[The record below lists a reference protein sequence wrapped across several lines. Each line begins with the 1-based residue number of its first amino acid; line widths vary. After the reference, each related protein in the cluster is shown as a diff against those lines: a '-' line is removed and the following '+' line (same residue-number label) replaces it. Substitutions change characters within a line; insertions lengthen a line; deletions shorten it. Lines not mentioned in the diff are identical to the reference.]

1 MSHGLQG
8 KAHAPGRTEPLT
20 FGQPLLP
27 SPARALESHSLMS
40 SRKFGLNLVVV
51 LVIAAL
57 FTGFWALINRPVSA
71 PAWPEQISGFSY
83 SPFRLNESPQRGQYP
98 SEQELR
104 EDLTQLSALTDS
116 IRLYT
121 VEGSQAQIP
130 RLAEE
135 LGLRV
140 TLGIWISPD
149 LERNEREIARAIAL
163 ANTSRSVIRVVVG
176 NEALFRE
183 EVTPEGLIA
192 YLDRVRAAVKVP
204 VTTSE
209 QWHIW
214 KAHPEL
220 AGHVDLIAAH
230 ILPYWEFVPM
240 SDAVQFVLDR
250 ARELKQQFPR
260 KPLLLSEVGWPS
272 NGRMRGG
279 ADATQADQAIYL
291 RTLVN
296 TLNRHGYNYFVIE
309 AYDQPWKASDEG
321 SVGAYWGVFNAAR
334 QQKFNFE
341 GPVVAIPQ
349 WRALAVASV
358 VLALL
363 ALALLL
369 IDGSTLRQRGRTFLT
384 VIAFLCGSVLVWIA
398 YDYSQ
403 QYSTWFS
410 LTVGV
415 LLGLG
420 ALGVFIVLLTEAHE
434 LAEAV
439 WIHKRRREFLPVH
452 TDNAYRP
459 KVSVHVPCYNEP
471 PEMVKQTLDA
481 LAALDYPDFEVLV
494 IDNNTQD
501 PAVWEPLKAHCER
514 LGERFRFFHVSPLA
528 GFKGGA
534 LNYLLPHTAADA
546 EVVAVID
553 SDYCVDR
560 HWLKHMVPHFADP
573 TIAVVQSPQDY
584 RDAHE
589 SLFKT
594 LCYSEYKGFFHIG
607 MVTRNERNAIIQHG
621 TMTMTRRS
629 VLDELGWAEWCICE
643 DAELG
648 LRVFERGYSA
658 AYAHAS
664 YGQGLMPD
672 TFIDFKKQRFRWA
685 YGAIQII
692 KHHAGALLRGRGSEL
707 TRGQRYHFLA
717 GWLPWIADG
726 MNIFFT
732 VGALLWSAAMIIV
745 PQRVD
750 PPLLMFAIPPLALFG
765 FKVGKI
771 LFLYRRAVGVD
782 LKDAFAAALAGLAL
796 SHTIAKAV
804 LYGFFTRSMPFIRT
818 PKHAD
823 SHGVLV
829 AIAEAREELF
839 ILLLLWSAAAG
850 ICLVQG
856 LPNTDMRFWVV
867 MLLVQSLPYLAALVM
882 AFLSSLPRRETLAE
896 RASHG
901 EGA

>member
-1 MSHGLQG
+1 
-8 KAHAPGRTEPLT
+8 
-20 FGQPLLP
+20 
-27 SPARALESHSLMS
+27 MS
-40 SRKFGLNLVVV
+40 SRKFGINLVIVMA
-51 LVIAAL
+51 IAAL

-71 PAWPEQISGFSY
+71 PNWPEQISGFSY
-83 SPFRLNESPQRGQYP
+83 SPFRLGESPQKGLYP
-98 SEQELR
+98 TEAEMR
-104 EDLTQLSALTDS
+104 EDLEQMSKLTDS
-116 IRLYT
+116 IRIYT
-121 VEGSQAQIP
+121 VEGTQAEIP

-135 LGLRV
+135 FGLRV
-140 TLGIWISPD
+140 TLGVWISPD
-149 LERNEREIARAIAL
+149 QERNEREIQKAIEL
-163 ANTSRSVIRVVVG
+163 ANTTRSVVRVMVG

-183 EVTPEGLIA
+183 EITPEELIK

-214 KAHPEL
+214 KEHPEL
-220 AGHVDLIAAH
+220 AKHVDLIAAH
-230 ILPYWEFVPM
+230 ILPYWEFIPM
-240 SDAVQFVLDR
+240 KDAGQFVLDR
-250 ARELKQQFPR
+250 ARDLKHLFPR

-296 TLNRHGYNYFVIE
+296 KLNRQGYNYFVIE

-349 WRALAVASV
+349 WRVLAVGSV

-363 ALALLL
+363 SLTLLL
-369 IDGSTLRQRGRTFLT
+369 IDGSALRQRGRTFLT
-384 VIAFLCGSVLVWIA
+384 FIAFLCGSVLVWIG

-410 LTVGV
+410 LTVGF
-415 LLGLG
+415 LLALG

-439 WIHKRRREFLPVH
+439 WTHKRRREFLPVH
-452 TDNAYRP
+452 ADEAYRP

-471 PEMVKQTLDA
+471 PEMVKQTLNA
-481 LAALDYPDFEVLV
+481 LAALDYPDYEVLI
-494 IDNNTQD
+494 IDNNTKD
-501 PAVWEPLKAHCER
+501 PAVWEPIKAHCEL
-514 LGERFRFFHVSPLA
+514 LGERFKFFHVSPLA

-534 LNYLLPHTAADA
+534 LNYLIPHTAPDA
-546 EVVAVID
+546 EVIAVID

-560 HWLKHMVPHFADP
+560 NWLKHMVPHFADP
-573 TIAVVQSPQDY
+573 KIAVVQSPQDY
-584 RDAHE
+584 RDQNE
-589 SLFKT
+589 STFKK

-607 MVTRNERNAIIQHG
+607 MVTRNDRDAIIQHG

-629 VLDELGWAEWCICE
+629 VLEELGWADWCICE

-648 LRVFERGYSA
+648 LRVFEKGYSA
-658 AYAHAS
+658 AYAHNS
-664 YGQGLMPD
+664 YGKGLMPD

-692 KHHAGALLRGRGSEL
+692 KRHAAALLRGKDTEL

-732 VGALLWSAAMIIV
+732 IGALLWSAAMIIV

-750 PPLLMFAIPPLALFG
+750 PPLLIFAIPPLALFV

-771 LFLYRRAVGVD
+771 VFLYRRAVGVN

-804 LYGFFTRSMPFIRT
+804 LYGFFTSSIPFFRT
-818 PKHAD
+818 PKNAD
-823 SHGVLV
+823 SHGLLV
-829 AIAEAREELF
+829 ALSEAREELF
-839 ILLLLWSAAAG
+839 IMLLLWGAAAG
-850 ICLVQG
+850 IYLVQG
-856 LPNTDMRFWVV
+856 LPSNDMRFWVA
-867 MLLVQSLPYLAALVM
+867 MLLVQSLPYVAALVM
-882 AFLSSLPRRETLAE
+882 AMLSSLPKPAE
-896 RASHG
+896 AV
-901 EGA
+901 EQAPAA

>member
-1 MSHGLQG
+1 
-8 KAHAPGRTEPLT
+8 
-20 FGQPLLP
+20 
-27 SPARALESHSLMS
+27 MS

-83 SPFRLNESPQRGQYP
+83 SPFRLGESPQKGQYP
-98 SEQELR
+98 SEEEMRQ
-104 EDLTQLSALTDS
+104 DLEQLSKLTDS
-116 IRLYT
+116 IRIYT
-121 VEGSQAQIP
+121 VEGTQAEVP

-135 LGLRV
+135 FGLRV

-149 LERNEREIARAIAL
+149 LERNEREISKAIEL
-163 ANTSRSVIRVVVG
+163 ANSSRSVVRVVVG
-176 NEALFRE
+176 NEALFRK
-183 EVTPEGLIA
+183 EVTPEALIQ

-214 KAHPEL
+214 KENPEL
-220 AGHVDLIAAH
+220 APHVDLIAAH

-240 SDAVQFVLDR
+240 QDSVEFVLDR

-296 TLNRHGYNYFVIE
+296 TLNRRGYNYFVIE

-321 SVGAYWGVFNAAR
+321 SVGAYWGVFNAER

-358 VLALL
+358 VLAML
-363 ALALLL
+363 ALTILL
-369 IDGSTLRQRGRTFLT
+369 IDGSALRQRGRTFLT
-384 VIAFLCGSVLVWIA
+384 FITFLCGSVLVWIA

-410 LTVGV
+410 LIVGF
-415 LLGLG
+415 LLALG
-420 ALGVFIVLLTEAHE
+420 AIGVFIVLMTEAHE
-434 LAEAV
+434 LAETV
-439 WIHKRRREFLPVH
+439 WTAKRRREFLPVQG
-452 TDNAYRP
+452 DSAYRP

-481 LAALDYPDFEVLV
+481 LAALDYPDYEVLV
-494 IDNNTQD
+494 IDNNTKD
-501 PAVWEPLKAHCER
+501 PAVWEPLKAHCEL
-514 LGERFRFFHVSPLA
+514 LGERFKFFHVAPLA

-534 LNYLLPHTAADA
+534 LNYLLPHTAKDA
-546 EVVAVID
+546 EVIAVID

-560 HWLKHMVPHFADP
+560 NWLKHMVPHFADP
-573 TIAVVQSPQDY
+573 KIAVVQSPQDY
-584 RDAHE
+584 RDQHE
-589 SLFKT
+589 SAFKK

-607 MVTRNERNAIIQHG
+607 MVTRNDRDAIIQHG

-629 VLDELGWAEWCICE
+629 VLEELGWADWCICE

-648 LRVFERGYSA
+648 LRVFEKGLSA
-658 AYAHAS
+658 AYYHDS
-664 YGQGLMPD
+664 YGKGLMPD

-692 KHHAGALLRGRGSEL
+692 KRHTASLIRGKDTEL

-717 GWLPWIADG
+717 GWLPWVADG

-745 PQRVD
+745 PHRVD
-750 PPLLMFAIPPLALFG
+750 PPLLIFAIPPLALFV

-771 LFLYRRAVGVD
+771 IFLYRRAVGVN
-782 LKDAFAAALAGLAL
+782 LKDAFCAALAGLAL

-804 LYGFFTRSMPFIRT
+804 LYGFFTSSIPFFRT
-818 PKHAD
+818 PKNAD
-823 SHGVLV
+823 NHGFWV
-829 AIAEAREELF
+829 AISEAREELF
-839 ILLLLWSAAAG
+839 IMLLLWGAAAG
-850 ICLVQG
+850 IYLVQG
-856 LPNTDMRFWVV
+856 LPSNDMRFWVA
-867 MLLVQSLPYLAALVM
+867 MLLVQSLPYVAALIM
-882 AFLSSLPRRETLAE
+882 ALLSSLPKPAE
-896 RASHG
+896 AVEPAQAS
-901 EGA
+901 

>member
-1 MSHGLQG
+1 
-8 KAHAPGRTEPLT
+8 
-20 FGQPLLP
+20 
-27 SPARALESHSLMS
+27 MS

-51 LVIAAL
+51 LAIAAL

-71 PAWPEQISGFSY
+71 PNWPEQISGFSY
-83 SPFRLNESPQRGQYP
+83 SPFQQGQYP
-98 SEQELR
+98 QKDQYPTDDEMR
-104 EDLTQLSALTDS
+104 RDLEIISKLTDN
-116 IRLYT
+116 IRTYSVDGTL
-121 VEGSQAQIP
+121 GDIP
-130 RLAEE
+130 KLAEE
-135 LGLRV
+135 FGLRV
-140 TLGIWISPD
+140 TIGIWISPD
-149 LERNEREIARAIAL
+149 LERNEREIQKAIEL
-163 ANTSRSVIRVVVG
+163 ANNSRSVVRVVVG

-183 EVTPEGLIA
+183 EITPEDLIVL
-192 YLDRVRAAVKVP
+192 LDRVRAAVKVP

-214 KAHPEL
+214 EKYPQL
-220 AGHVDLIAAH
+220 AKHVDLIAAH
-230 ILPYWEFVPM
+230 ILPYWEFIPV
-240 SDAVQFVLDR
+240 DKAGQFVLDR
-250 ARELKQQFPR
+250 ARDLKKMFPK

-279 ADATQADQAIYL
+279 ADATPADQAIYL

-296 TLNRHGYNYFVIE
+296 TLNRRGYNYFVIE
-309 AYDQPWKASDEG
+309 AFDQPWKASDEG
-321 SVGAYWGVFNAAR
+321 SVGAYWGVYNAAR

-349 WRALAVASV
+349 WRVLAIGSV
-358 VLALL
+358 VMGLL
-363 ALALLL
+363 SLALLL
-369 IDGSTLRQRGRTFLT
+369 IDGSALRQRGRTFLT
-384 VIAFLCGSVLVWIA
+384 FTAFLCGSVLVWIG

-410 LTVGV
+410 LTVGF

-439 WIHKRRREFLPVH
+439 WTHKRRREFLPVES
-452 TDNAYRP
+452 DDAYRP
-459 KVSVHVPCYNEP
+459 KVSIHVPCYNEP

-481 LAALDYPDFEVLV
+481 LANLDYPDFEVLI
-494 IDNNTQD
+494 IDNNTKD
-501 PAVWEPLKAHCER
+501 PAVWEPVRDYCAT
-514 LGERFRFFHVSPLA
+514 LGPRFKFFHVAPLA

-534 LNYLLPHTAADA
+534 LNYLIPHTAPDA
-546 EVVAVID
+546 EVIAVID

-560 HWLKHMVPHFADP
+560 NWLKHMVPHFADP
-573 TIAVVQSPQDY
+573 KIAIVQSPQDY
-584 RDAHE
+584 RDQNE
-589 SLFKT
+589 STFKK

-607 MVTRNERNAIIQHG
+607 MVTRNDRDAIIQHG

-629 VLDELGWAEWCICE
+629 VLEELGWADWCICE

-648 LRVFERGYSA
+648 LRVFEKGYSA
-658 AYAHAS
+658 AYSHNS
-664 YGQGLMPD
+664 YGKGLMPD

-692 KHHAGALLRGRGSEL
+692 KRHTSSLLRGKDTEL

-717 GWLPWIADG
+717 GWLPWVADG

-745 PQRVD
+745 PTRVD
-750 PPLLMFAIPPLALFG
+750 PPLLIFAIPPLALFV

-771 LFLYRRAVGVD
+771 IFLYRRAVGVN

-804 LYGFFTRSMPFIRT
+804 LYGFFTTSIPFFRT
-818 PKHAD
+818 PKNAD
-823 SHGVLV
+823 NHGFWV
-829 AIAEAREELF
+829 AISEAREEVF
-839 ILLLLWSAAAG
+839 IMLLLWGAALG
-850 ICLVQG
+850 IFLVQG
-856 LPNTDMRFWVV
+856 LPSNDMRFWVV
-867 MLLVQSLPYLAALVM
+867 MLLVQSLPYLAALIM
-882 AFLSSLPRRETLAE
+882 AFLSSLPKPVDAAQEQPA
-896 RASHG
+896 A
-901 EGA
+901 

>member
-1 MSHGLQG
+1 
-8 KAHAPGRTEPLT
+8 
-20 FGQPLLP
+20 
-27 SPARALESHSLMS
+27 MS

-51 LVIAAL
+51 LAIAAL

-71 PAWPEQISGFSY
+71 PNWPEQISGFSY
-83 SPFRLNESPQRGQYP
+83 SPFQQGQYP
-98 SEQELR
+98 QKDQYPTDDEMR
-104 EDLTQLSALTDS
+104 RDLEIISKLTDN
-116 IRLYT
+116 IRTYSVDGTL
-121 VEGSQAQIP
+121 GDIP
-130 RLAEE
+130 KLAEE
-135 LGLRV
+135 FGLRV
-140 TLGIWISPD
+140 TIGIWISPD
-149 LERNEREIARAIAL
+149 LERNEREIQKAIEL
-163 ANTSRSVIRVVVG
+163 ANNSRSVVRVVVG

-183 EVTPEGLIA
+183 EITPEDLIVL
-192 YLDRVRAAVKVP
+192 LDRVRAAVKVP

-214 KAHPEL
+214 EKYPQL
-220 AGHVDLIAAH
+220 AKHVDLIAAH
-230 ILPYWEFVPM
+230 ILPYWEFIPV
-240 SDAVQFVLDR
+240 DKAGEFVLDR
-250 ARELKQQFPR
+250 ARDLKKMFPK

-279 ADATQADQAIYL
+279 ADATPADQAIYL

-296 TLNRHGYNYFVIE
+296 TLNRRGYNYFVIE
-309 AYDQPWKASDEG
+309 AFDQPWKASDEG
-321 SVGAYWGVFNAAR
+321 SVGAYWGVYNAAR

-349 WRALAVASV
+349 WRVLAIGSV
-358 VLALL
+358 VMGLL
-363 ALALLL
+363 SLALLL
-369 IDGSTLRQRGRTFLT
+369 IDGSALRQRGRTFLT
-384 VIAFLCGSVLVWIA
+384 FTAFLCGSVLVWIA

-410 LTVGV
+410 LTVGF

-439 WIHKRRREFLPVH
+439 WIRKRRREFLPVEA
-452 TDNAYRP
+452 DDAYRP
-459 KVSVHVPCYNEP
+459 KVSIHVPCYNEP

-481 LAALDYPDFEVLV
+481 LANLDYPDFEVLI
-494 IDNNTQD
+494 IDNNTKD
-501 PAVWEPLKAHCER
+501 PAVWEPVRDYCAT
-514 LGERFRFFHVSPLA
+514 LGPRFKFFHVAPLA

-534 LNYLLPHTAADA
+534 LNYLIPHTAPDA
-546 EVVAVID
+546 EVIAVID

-560 HWLKHMVPHFADP
+560 NWLKHMVPHFADP
-573 TIAVVQSPQDY
+573 KIAIVQSPQDY
-584 RDAHE
+584 RDQNE
-589 SLFKT
+589 STFKK

-607 MVTRNERNAIIQHG
+607 MVTRNDRDAIIQHG

-629 VLDELGWAEWCICE
+629 VLEELGWADWCICE

-648 LRVFERGYSA
+648 LRVFEKGYSA
-658 AYAHAS
+658 AYSHNS
-664 YGQGLMPD
+664 YGKGLMPD

-692 KHHAGALLRGRGSEL
+692 KRHTSSLLLGKDTEL

-717 GWLPWIADG
+717 GWLPWVADG

-745 PQRVD
+745 PTRVD
-750 PPLLMFAIPPLALFG
+750 PPLLIFAIPPLALFV

-771 LFLYRRAVGVD
+771 IFLYRRAVGVN

-804 LYGFFTRSMPFIRT
+804 LYGFFTTSIPFFRT
-818 PKHAD
+818 PKNAD
-823 SHGVLV
+823 NHGFWV
-829 AIAEAREELF
+829 AISEAREEVF
-839 ILLLLWSAAAG
+839 IMLLLWGAALG
-850 ICLVQG
+850 IFFVQG
-856 LPNTDMRFWVV
+856 LPSNDMRFWVV
-867 MLLVQSLPYLAALVM
+867 MLLVQSLPYLAALIM
-882 AFLSSLPRRETLAE
+882 AFMSSLPKPVEETQEQPA
-896 RASHG
+896 A
-901 EGA
+901 

>member
-1 MSHGLQG
+1 
-8 KAHAPGRTEPLT
+8 
-20 FGQPLLP
+20 
-27 SPARALESHSLMS
+27 MS

-51 LVIAAL
+51 LAIAAL

-71 PAWPEQISGFSY
+71 PNWPEQISGFSY
-83 SPFRLNESPQRGQYP
+83 SPFQQGQYP
-98 SEQELR
+98 QKDQYPTDDEMR
-104 EDLTQLSALTDS
+104 RDLEIISKLTDN
-116 IRLYT
+116 IRTYSVDGTL
-121 VEGSQAQIP
+121 GDIP
-130 RLAEE
+130 KLAEE
-135 LGLRV
+135 FGLRV
-140 TLGIWISPD
+140 TIGIWISPD
-149 LERNEREIARAIAL
+149 LERNEREIQKAIEL
-163 ANTSRSVIRVVVG
+163 ANNSRSVVRVVVG

-183 EVTPEGLIA
+183 EITPEDLIVL
-192 YLDRVRAAVKVP
+192 LDRVRAAVKVP

-214 KAHPEL
+214 EKYPQL
-220 AGHVDLIAAH
+220 AKHVDLIAAH
-230 ILPYWEFVPM
+230 ILPYWEFIPV
-240 SDAVQFVLDR
+240 DKAGEFVLDR
-250 ARELKQQFPR
+250 ARDLKKMFPK

-279 ADATQADQAIYL
+279 ADATPADQAIYL

-296 TLNRHGYNYFVIE
+296 TLNRRGYNYFVIE
-309 AYDQPWKASDEG
+309 AFDQPWKASDEG
-321 SVGAYWGVFNAAR
+321 SVGAYWGVYNAAR

-349 WRALAVASV
+349 WRVLAIGSV
-358 VLALL
+358 VMGLL
-363 ALALLL
+363 SLALLL
-369 IDGSTLRQRGRTFLT
+369 IDGSALRQRGRTFLT
-384 VIAFLCGSVLVWIA
+384 FTAFLCGSVLVWIA

-410 LTVGV
+410 LTVGF

-439 WIHKRRREFLPVH
+439 WIRKRRREFLPVEA
-452 TDNAYRP
+452 DDAYRP
-459 KVSVHVPCYNEP
+459 KVSIHVPCYNEP

-481 LAALDYPDFEVLV
+481 LANLDYPDFEVLI
-494 IDNNTQD
+494 IDNNTKD
-501 PAVWEPLKAHCER
+501 PAVWEPVRDYCAT
-514 LGERFRFFHVSPLA
+514 LGPRFKFFHVAPLA

-534 LNYLLPHTAADA
+534 LNYLIPHTAPDA
-546 EVVAVID
+546 EVIAVID

-560 HWLKHMVPHFADP
+560 NWLKHMVPHFADP
-573 TIAVVQSPQDY
+573 KIAIVQSPQDY
-584 RDAHE
+584 RDQNE
-589 SLFKT
+589 STFKK

-607 MVTRNERNAIIQHG
+607 MVTRNDRDAIIQHG

-629 VLDELGWAEWCICE
+629 VLEELGWADWCICE

-648 LRVFERGYSA
+648 LRVFEKGYSA
-658 AYAHAS
+658 AYSHNS
-664 YGQGLMPD
+664 YGKGLMPD

-692 KHHAGALLRGRGSEL
+692 KRHASSLLRGKDTQL

-717 GWLPWIADG
+717 GWLPWVADG

-745 PQRVD
+745 PTRVD
-750 PPLLMFAIPPLALFG
+750 PPLLIFAIPPLALFV

-771 LFLYRRAVGVD
+771 IFLYRRAVGVN

-804 LYGFFTRSMPFIRT
+804 LYGFFTTSIPFFRT
-818 PKHAD
+818 PKNAD
-823 SHGVLV
+823 NHGFWV
-829 AIAEAREELF
+829 AISEAREEVF
-839 ILLLLWSAAAG
+839 IMLLLWGAAVG
-850 ICLVQG
+850 IFFVQG
-856 LPNTDMRFWVV
+856 LPSNDMRFWVV
-867 MLLVQSLPYLAALVM
+867 MLLVQSLPYLAALIM
-882 AFLSSLPRRETLAE
+882 AFMSSLPKPVEEAQE
-896 RASHG
+896 QPA
-901 EGA
+901 A

>member
-1 MSHGLQG
+1 
-8 KAHAPGRTEPLT
+8 
-20 FGQPLLP
+20 
-27 SPARALESHSLMS
+27 MS
-40 SRKFGLNLVVV
+40 SRKLGINLVVV
-51 LVIAAL
+51 LAIAAL

-83 SPFRLNESPQRGQYP
+83 SPFRLGESPQKGQYP
-98 SEQELR
+98 TEDEMRQDLEQM
-104 EDLTQLSALTDS
+104 SKLTDS
-116 IRLYT
+116 IRIYT
-121 VEGSQAQIP
+121 VEGTQAQIP

-140 TLGIWISPD
+140 TLGVWISPD
-149 LERNEREIARAIAL
+149 QARNEREIATAIEL
-163 ANTSRSVIRVVVG
+163 ANSSRSVVRVVVG

-183 EVTPEGLIA
+183 EITPEGLIQ

-220 AGHVDLIAAH
+220 AQHVDLIAAH

-240 SDAVQFVLDR
+240 ADSVEFVLDR
-250 ARELKQQFPR
+250 ARDLKLQFPR
-260 KPLLLSEVGWPS
+260 KSLLLSEVGWPS

-296 TLNRHGYNYFVIE
+296 TLNRQGYNYFVIE

-321 SVGAYWGVFNAAR
+321 SVGAYWGVFNAER

-358 VLALL
+358 VLAML
-363 ALALLL
+363 ALTLLL
-369 IDGSTLRQRGRTFLT
+369 IDGSALRQRGRTFLT
-384 VIAFLCGSVLVWIA
+384 FTAFLCGSVLVWIA

-410 LTVGV
+410 LTVGF
-415 LLGLG
+415 LLALG

-434 LAEAV
+434 LAETV
-439 WIHKRRREFLPVH
+439 WTHKRRREFLPVH
-452 TDNAYRP
+452 TDTAYRP

-481 LAALDYPDFEVLV
+481 LAALDYPDYEVLI
-494 IDNNTQD
+494 IDNNTKD
-501 PAVWEPLKAHCER
+501 PAVWEPIKAHCEL
-514 LGERFRFFHVSPLA
+514 LGERFRFFHVAPLA

-534 LNYLLPHTAADA
+534 LNYLIPHTAKDA
-546 EVVAVID
+546 EVIAVID

-560 HWLKHMVPHFADP
+560 NWLKHMVPHFADP
-573 TIAVVQSPQDY
+573 KIAVVQSPQDY
-584 RDAHE
+584 RDQDE
-589 SLFKT
+589 SAFKK

-607 MVTRNERNAIIQHG
+607 MVTRNDRDAIIQHG

-629 VLDELGWAEWCICE
+629 VLEELGWAEWCICE

-648 LRVFERGYSA
+648 LRVFEKGLSA
-658 AYAHAS
+658 AYAHNS
-664 YGQGLMPD
+664 YGKGLMPD

-692 KHHAGALLRGRGSEL
+692 KHHASALLSGKGSEL

-732 VGALLWSAAMIIV
+732 LGALLWSSAMIIV
-745 PQRVD
+745 PQRID
-750 PPLLMFAIPPLALFG
+750 PPLLIFAIPPLALFV

-771 LFLYRRAVGVD
+771 IFLYRRAVGVD

-804 LYGFFTRSMPFIRT
+804 LYGFFTSSMPFIRT

-823 SHGVLV
+823 SHGLLV
-829 AIAEAREELF
+829 AISEAREELF
-839 ILLLLWSAAAG
+839 IMLLLWSAALG
-850 ICLVQG
+850 IYLVQG
-856 LPNTDMRFWVV
+856 LPSADMKFWVA
-867 MLLVQSLPYLAALVM
+867 MLLVQSLPYLAALIM
-882 AFLSSLPRRETLAE
+882 AFLSSLPRAEVTGEAETL
-896 RASHG
+896 SN
-901 EGA
+901 

>member
-1 MSHGLQG
+1 M
-8 KAHAPGRTEPLT
+8 A
-20 FGQPLLP
+20 
-27 SPARALESHSLMS
+27 
-40 SRKFGLNLVVV
+40 
-51 LVIAAL
+51 IAAL

-71 PAWPEQISGFSY
+71 PDWPEQISGFSY
-83 SPFRLNESPQRGQYP
+83 SPFRLGESPQKGQYP
-98 SEQELR
+98 NEDELR
-104 EDLTQLSALTDS
+104 QDLEQLSKLTDS
-116 IRLYT
+116 IRIYT
-121 VEGSQAQIP
+121 VEGTQAEIP

-135 LGLRV
+135 FGLRV
-140 TLGIWISPD
+140 TLGVWISPD
-149 LERNEREIARAIAL
+149 LERNEREIQKAIEL
-163 ANTSRSVIRVVVG
+163 ANSSRSVVRVMVG

-183 EVTPEGLIA
+183 EITPEALIQ

-214 KAHPEL
+214 KEHPEL
-220 AGHVDLIAAH
+220 AKHVDLIAAH
-230 ILPYWEFVPM
+230 ILPYWEFIPM
-240 SDAVQFVLDR
+240 KDAGQFVLDR
-250 ARELKQQFPR
+250 ARDLKQLFPR
-260 KPLLLSEVGWPS
+260 KSLLLSEVGWPS

-296 TLNRHGYNYFVIE
+296 TLNRQGYNYFVIE

-349 WRALAVASV
+349 WRVLAVGSV
-358 VLALL
+358 VLAMLSL
-363 ALALLL
+363 TLLL
-369 IDGSTLRQRGRTFLT
+369 IDGSALRQRGRTFLT
-384 VIAFLCGSVLVWIA
+384 FIAFLCGSVLVWIG

-410 LTVGV
+410 LTVGF
-415 LLGLG
+415 LLALG

-439 WIHKRRREFLPVH
+439 WIHKRRREFLPVQA
-452 TDNAYRP
+452 DSAYRP

-471 PEMVKQTLDA
+471 PEMVKQTLNA
-481 LAALDYPDFEVLV
+481 LAALDYPDYEVLI
-494 IDNNTQD
+494 IDNNTKD
-501 PAVWEPLKAHCER
+501 PAVWEPIKAHCEM
-514 LGERFRFFHVSPLA
+514 LGERFKFFHVSPLA

-534 LNYLLPHTAADA
+534 LNYLIPHTAKDA
-546 EVVAVID
+546 EVIAVID

-560 HWLKHMVPHFADP
+560 NWLKHMVPHFADP
-573 TIAVVQSPQDY
+573 KIAVVQSPQDY
-584 RDAHE
+584 RDQNE
-589 SLFKT
+589 STFKK

-607 MVTRNERNAIIQHG
+607 MVTRNDRDAIIQHG

-629 VLDELGWAEWCICE
+629 VLEELGWADWCICE

-648 LRVFERGYSA
+648 LRVFEKGYSA
-658 AYAHAS
+658 AYSHES
-664 YGQGLMPD
+664 YGKGLMPD

-692 KHHAGALLRGRGSEL
+692 KRHAASLLRGKDTEL

-750 PPLLMFAIPPLALFG
+750 PPLLIFAIPPLALFV

-771 LFLYRRAVGVD
+771 VFLYRRAVGVN

-804 LYGFFTRSMPFIRT
+804 LYGFFTSSIPFIRT

-823 SHGVLV
+823 SHGLLV
-829 AIAEAREELF
+829 AISEAREELF
-839 ILLLLWSAAAG
+839 IMVLLWGAAAG
-850 ICLVQG
+850 IYLVQG
-856 LPNTDMRFWVV
+856 LPSNDMRFWVT
-867 MLLVQSLPYLAALVM
+867 MLLVQSLPYLAALIM
-882 AFLSSLPRRETLAE
+882 AMLSSLPKPVDAAQPAQ
-896 RASHG
+896 AS
-901 EGA
+901 

>member
-1 MSHGLQG
+1 
-8 KAHAPGRTEPLT
+8 
-20 FGQPLLP
+20 
-27 SPARALESHSLMS
+27 MS

-51 LVIAAL
+51 LAIAAL

-83 SPFRLNESPQRGQYP
+83 SPFRLGQSPQKGQYP
-98 SEQELR
+98 SDEEIRQDLEQM
-104 EDLTQLSALTDS
+104 SKLTDS
-116 IRLYT
+116 IRIYT
-121 VEGSQAQIP
+121 VEGTQADIP

-149 LERNEREIARAIAL
+149 LERNEREIAKAIEL
-163 ANTSRSVIRVVVG
+163 ANTSRSVVRVVVG
-176 NEALFRE
+176 NEALFRK
-183 EVTPEGLIA
+183 EVTPEALIA

-214 KAHPEL
+214 KETPEL
-220 AGHVDLIAAH
+220 AKHVDLIAAH

-240 SDAVQFVLDR
+240 KDSLQFVLDR
-250 ARELKQQFPR
+250 ARELKHQFPR

-296 TLNRHGYNYFVIE
+296 TLNRRGYNYFVIE

-321 SVGAYWGVFNAAR
+321 SVGAYWGVYNAAR

-358 VLALL
+358 VLAMI
-363 ALALLL
+363 ALTVLL
-369 IDGSTLRQRGRTFLT
+369 IDGSALRQRGRTFLT
-384 VIAFLCGSVLVWIA
+384 FITFLCGSVLVWIA

-415 LLGLG
+415 LLALG

-439 WIHKRRREFLPVH
+439 WIHKRRREFLPVQG
-452 TDNAYRP
+452 DSAYRP
-459 KVSVHVPCYNEP
+459 KVSIHVPCYNEP

-481 LAALDYPDFEVLV
+481 LAALDYPDYEVLV
-494 IDNNTQD
+494 IDNNTKD

-514 LGERFRFFHVSPLA
+514 LGERFRFFHVAPLA

-534 LNYLLPHTAADA
+534 LNYLIPHTAKDA
-546 EVVAVID
+546 EVIAVID

-560 HWLKHMVPHFADP
+560 NWLKHMVPHFADP
-573 TIAVVQSPQDY
+573 KIAVVQSPQDY
-584 RDAHE
+584 RDQHE
-589 SLFKT
+589 SAFKK
-594 LCYSEYKGFFHIG
+594 LCHSEYKGFFHIG
-607 MVTRNERNAIIQHG
+607 MVTRNDRDAIIQHG

-629 VLDELGWAEWCICE
+629 VLEELGWAEWCICE

-648 LRVFERGYSA
+648 LRVFEKGLSA
-658 AYAHAS
+658 AYAHNS
-664 YGQGLMPD
+664 YGKGLMPD

-692 KHHAGALLRGRGSEL
+692 KHHAAALLRGKGSEL

-750 PPLLMFAIPPLALFG
+750 PPLMIFAIPPLALFF

-771 LFLYRRAVGVD
+771 IFLYRRAVGVN

-804 LYGFFTRSMPFIRT
+804 LYGFFTSSMPFFRT
-818 PKHAD
+818 PKNAD
-823 SHGVLV
+823 SHGLLV
-829 AIAEAREELF
+829 ALSEAREELF
-839 ILLLLWSAAAG
+839 IMLLLWGAALG
-850 ICLVQG
+850 IYLVQG
-856 LPNTDMRFWVV
+856 LPGADMRFWVA

-882 AFLSSLPRRETLAE
+882 AMLSSLPKPGDEAVEAKAT
-896 RASHG
+896 
-901 EGA
+901 

>member
-1 MSHGLQG
+1 
-8 KAHAPGRTEPLT
+8 
-20 FGQPLLP
+20 
-27 SPARALESHSLMS
+27 MS

-51 LVIAAL
+51 LAIAAL

-83 SPFRLNESPQRGQYP
+83 SPFRLGQSPQKGQYP
-98 SEQELR
+98 SDEEIRQDLEQM
-104 EDLTQLSALTDS
+104 SKLTDS
-116 IRLYT
+116 IRIYT
-121 VEGSQAQIP
+121 VEGTQADIP

-149 LERNEREIARAIAL
+149 LERNEREIAKAIEL
-163 ANTSRSVIRVVVG
+163 ANTSRSVVRVVVG
-176 NEALFRE
+176 NEALFRK
-183 EVTPEGLIA
+183 EVTPEALIG

-214 KAHPEL
+214 KETPEL
-220 AGHVDLIAAH
+220 AKHVDLIAAH

-240 SDAVQFVLDR
+240 KDSLQFVLDR
-250 ARELKQQFPR
+250 ARELKHQFPR

-296 TLNRHGYNYFVIE
+296 TLNRRGYNYFVIE

-321 SVGAYWGVFNAAR
+321 SVGAYWGVYNAAR

-358 VLALL
+358 VLAMI
-363 ALALLL
+363 ALTVLL
-369 IDGSTLRQRGRTFLT
+369 IDGSALRQRGRTFLT
-384 VIAFLCGSVLVWIA
+384 FITFLCGSVLVWIA

-415 LLGLG
+415 LLALG

-439 WIHKRRREFLPVH
+439 WIHKRRREFLPVQG
-452 TDNAYRP
+452 DSAYRP
-459 KVSVHVPCYNEP
+459 KVSIHVPCYNEP

-481 LAALDYPDFEVLV
+481 LAALDYPDYEVLV
-494 IDNNTQD
+494 IDNNTKD

-514 LGERFRFFHVSPLA
+514 LGERFRFFHVAPLA

-534 LNYLLPHTAADA
+534 LNYLIPHTAKDA
-546 EVVAVID
+546 EVIAVID

-560 HWLKHMVPHFADP
+560 NWLKHMVPHFADP
-573 TIAVVQSPQDY
+573 KIAVVQSPQDY
-584 RDAHE
+584 RDQHE
-589 SLFKT
+589 SAFKK

-607 MVTRNERNAIIQHG
+607 MVTRNDRDAIIQHG

-629 VLDELGWAEWCICE
+629 VLEELGWAEWCICE

-648 LRVFERGYSA
+648 LRVFEKGLSA
-658 AYAHAS
+658 AYAHNS
-664 YGQGLMPD
+664 YGKGLMPD

-692 KHHAGALLRGRGSEL
+692 KHHAAALLRGKGSEL

-750 PPLLMFAIPPLALFG
+750 PPLMIFAIPPLALFF

-771 LFLYRRAVGVD
+771 IFLYRRAVGVN

-804 LYGFFTRSMPFIRT
+804 LYGFFTSSMPFFRT
-818 PKHAD
+818 PKNAD
-823 SHGVLV
+823 SHGLWV
-829 AIAEAREELF
+829 AISEAREELF
-839 ILLLLWSAAAG
+839 IMLLLWGAALG
-850 ICLVQG
+850 IYLVQG
-856 LPNTDMRFWVV
+856 LPGADMRFWVA

-882 AFLSSLPRRETLAE
+882 AMLSSLPKPGDEAVE
-896 RASHG
+896 AK
-901 EGA
+901 AI

>member
-1 MSHGLQG
+1 
-8 KAHAPGRTEPLT
+8 
-20 FGQPLLP
+20 
-27 SPARALESHSLMS
+27 MS

-51 LVIAAL
+51 LAIAAL

-71 PAWPEQISGFSY
+71 PNWPDQISGFSY
-83 SPFRLNESPQRGQYP
+83 SPFQQGQYP
-98 SEQELR
+98 QKDQYPSDEEMR
-104 EDLTQLSALTDS
+104 RDLEIMSKLTDN
-116 IRLYT
+116 IRTYSVDGTL
-121 VEGSQAQIP
+121 GDIP
-130 RLAEE
+130 KLAEE
-135 LGLRV
+135 FGLRV
-140 TLGIWISPD
+140 TIGIWISPD
-149 LERNEREIARAIAL
+149 KERNEREIQKAIEL
-163 ANTSRSVIRVVVG
+163 ANNSRSVVRVVVG

-183 EVTPEGLIA
+183 EITPEELITL
-192 YLDRVRAAVKVP
+192 LDRVRAAVKVP

-214 KAHPEL
+214 EKYPQL
-220 AGHVDLIAAH
+220 ANHVDLIAAH
-230 ILPYWEFVPM
+230 ILPYWEFIPM
-240 SDAVQFVLDR
+240 EDAGEFVLDR
-250 ARELKQQFPR
+250 ARDLKKMFPK

-296 TLNRHGYNYFVIE
+296 TLNRRGYNYFVIE
-309 AYDQPWKASDEG
+309 AFDQPWKASDEG

-349 WRALAVASV
+349 WR
-358 VLALL
+358 VLAIGSAVMGLL
-363 ALALLL
+363 SLALLL
-369 IDGSTLRQRGRTFLT
+369 IDGSALRQRGRTFLT
-384 VIAFLCGSVLVWIA
+384 FTAFLCGSALVWIA

-410 LTVGV
+410 VTVGI

-420 ALGVFIVLLTEAHE
+420 AFGVFIVLLTEAHE

-439 WIHKRRREFLPVH
+439 WIRKRRREFLPVES
-452 TDNAYRP
+452 DDAYRP
-459 KVSVHVPCYNEP
+459 KVSIHVPCYNEP

-481 LAALDYPDFEVLV
+481 LANLDYPDFEVLI
-494 IDNNTQD
+494 IDNNTKD
-501 PAVWEPLKAHCER
+501 PAVWEPVRDYCAT
-514 LGERFRFFHVSPLA
+514 LGPRFKFFHVAPLA

-534 LNYLLPHTAADA
+534 LNYLIPHTAPDA
-546 EVVAVID
+546 EVIAVID

-560 HWLKHMVPHFADP
+560 NWLKHMVPHFADP
-573 TIAVVQSPQDY
+573 KIAIVQSPQDY
-584 RDAHE
+584 RDYNE
-589 SLFKT
+589 STFKK
-594 LCYSEYKGFFHIG
+594 LCYSEYRGFFHIG
-607 MVTRNERNAIIQHG
+607 MVTRNDRDAIIQHG

-629 VLDELGWAEWCICE
+629 VLEELGWADWCICE

-648 LRVFERGYSA
+648 LRVFEKGYSA
-658 AYAHAS
+658 AYSHNS
-664 YGQGLMPD
+664 YGKGLMPD

-692 KHHAGALLRGRGSEL
+692 KRHTSSLIFGKDSEL

-732 VGALLWSAAMIIV
+732 IGALLWSAAMIIV
-745 PQRVD
+745 PTRVD
-750 PPLLMFAIPPLALFG
+750 PPLLIFAIPPLALFV

-771 LFLYRRAVGVD
+771 IFLYRRAVGVN

-804 LYGFFTRSMPFIRT
+804 LYGFFTSSIPFFRT
-818 PKHAD
+818 PKNAD
-823 SHGVLV
+823 NHGFWV
-829 AIAEAREELF
+829 AISEAREEVF
-839 ILLLLWSAAAG
+839 IMLLLWGAALG
-850 ICLVQG
+850 IFFVQG
-856 LPNTDMRFWVV
+856 LPSNDMRFWVV
-867 MLLVQSLPYLAALVM
+867 MLLVQSLPYLAALIM
-882 AFLSSLPRRETLAE
+882 AFMSSLPKPVEAPEQHPAT
-896 RASHG
+896 
-901 EGA
+901 

>member
-1 MSHGLQG
+1 
-8 KAHAPGRTEPLT
+8 
-20 FGQPLLP
+20 
-27 SPARALESHSLMS
+27 MS

-51 LVIAAL
+51 LAIAAL

-71 PAWPEQISGFSY
+71 PNWPEQISGFSY
-83 SPFRLNESPQRGQYP
+83 SPFQQGQYP
-98 SEQELR
+98 QKDQYPTDDEMR
-104 EDLTQLSALTDS
+104 RDLEIISKLTDN
-116 IRLYT
+116 IRTYSVDGTL
-121 VEGSQAQIP
+121 GDIP
-130 RLAEE
+130 KLAEE
-135 LGLRV
+135 FGLRV
-140 TLGIWISPD
+140 TIGIWISPD
-149 LERNEREIARAIAL
+149 LERNEREIQKAIEL
-163 ANTSRSVIRVVVG
+163 ANNSRSVVRVVVG

-183 EVTPEGLIA
+183 EITPEDLIVL
-192 YLDRVRAAVKVP
+192 LDRVRAAVKVP

-214 KAHPEL
+214 EKYPQL
-220 AGHVDLIAAH
+220 AKHVDLIAAH
-230 ILPYWEFVPM
+230 ILPYWEFIPV
-240 SDAVQFVLDR
+240 DKAGEFVLDR
-250 ARELKQQFPR
+250 ARDLKKMFPK

-279 ADATQADQAIYL
+279 ADATPADQAIYL

-296 TLNRHGYNYFVIE
+296 TLNRRGYNYFVIE
-309 AYDQPWKASDEG
+309 AFDQPWKASDEG
-321 SVGAYWGVFNAAR
+321 SVGAYWGVYNAAR

-349 WRALAVASV
+349 WRVLAIGSV
-358 VLALL
+358 VMGLL
-363 ALALLL
+363 SLALLL
-369 IDGSTLRQRGRTFLT
+369 IDGSALRQRGRTFLT
-384 VIAFLCGSVLVWIA
+384 FTAFLCGSVLVWIA

-410 LTVGV
+410 LTVGF

-439 WIHKRRREFLPVH
+439 WIRKRRREFLPVEA
-452 TDNAYRP
+452 DDAYRP
-459 KVSVHVPCYNEP
+459 KVSIHVPCYNEP

-481 LAALDYPDFEVLV
+481 LANLDYPDFEVLI
-494 IDNNTQD
+494 IDNNTKD
-501 PAVWEPLKAHCER
+501 PAVWEPVRDYCAT
-514 LGERFRFFHVSPLA
+514 LGPRFKFFHVAPLA

-534 LNYLLPHTAADA
+534 LNYLIPHTAPDA
-546 EVVAVID
+546 EVIAVID

-560 HWLKHMVPHFADP
+560 NWLKHMVPHFADP
-573 TIAVVQSPQDY
+573 KIAIVQSPQDY
-584 RDAHE
+584 RDQNE
-589 SLFKT
+589 STFKK

-607 MVTRNERNAIIQHG
+607 MVTRNDRDAIIQHG

-629 VLDELGWAEWCICE
+629 VLEELGWADWCICE

-648 LRVFERGYSA
+648 LRVFEKGYSA
-658 AYAHAS
+658 AYSHNS
-664 YGQGLMPD
+664 YGKGLMPD

-692 KHHAGALLRGRGSEL
+692 KRHTSSLLLGKDTEL

-717 GWLPWIADG
+717 GWLPWVADG

-745 PQRVD
+745 PTRVD
-750 PPLLMFAIPPLALFG
+750 PPLLIFAIPPLALFV

-771 LFLYRRAVGVD
+771 IFLYRRAVGVN

-804 LYGFFTRSMPFIRT
+804 LYGFFTTSIPFFRT
-818 PKHAD
+818 PKNAD
-823 SHGVLV
+823 NHGFWV
-829 AIAEAREELF
+829 AISEAREEVF
-839 ILLLLWSAAAG
+839 IMLLLWGAAVG
-850 ICLVQG
+850 IFFVQG
-856 LPNTDMRFWVV
+856 LPSNDMRFWVV
-867 MLLVQSLPYLAALVM
+867 MLLVQSLPYLAALIM
-882 AFLSSLPRRETLAE
+882 AFMSSLPKPVEEAQE
-896 RASHG
+896 QPA
-901 EGA
+901 A

>member
-1 MSHGLQG
+1 
-8 KAHAPGRTEPLT
+8 
-20 FGQPLLP
+20 
-27 SPARALESHSLMS
+27 MS

-51 LVIAAL
+51 LAIAAL

-71 PAWPEQISGFSY
+71 PNWPEQISGFSY
-83 SPFRLNESPQRGQYP
+83 SPFQQGQYP
-98 SEQELR
+98 QKDQYPTDDEMR
-104 EDLTQLSALTDS
+104 RDLEIISKLTDN
-116 IRLYT
+116 IRTYSVDGTL
-121 VEGSQAQIP
+121 GDIP
-130 RLAEE
+130 KLAEE
-135 LGLRV
+135 FGLRV
-140 TLGIWISPD
+140 TIGIWISPD
-149 LERNEREIARAIAL
+149 LERNEREIQKAIEL
-163 ANTSRSVIRVVVG
+163 ANNSRSVVRVVVG

-183 EVTPEGLIA
+183 EITPEDLIVL
-192 YLDRVRAAVKVP
+192 LDRVRAAVKVP

-214 KAHPEL
+214 EKYPQL
-220 AGHVDLIAAH
+220 AKHVDLIAAH
-230 ILPYWEFVPM
+230 ILPYWEFIPV
-240 SDAVQFVLDR
+240 DKAGEFVLDR
-250 ARELKQQFPR
+250 ARDLKKMFPK

-279 ADATQADQAIYL
+279 ADATPADQAIYL

-296 TLNRHGYNYFVIE
+296 TLNRRGYNYFVIE
-309 AYDQPWKASDEG
+309 AFDQPWKASDEG
-321 SVGAYWGVFNAAR
+321 SVGAYWGVYNAAR

-349 WRALAVASV
+349 WRVLAIGSV
-358 VLALL
+358 VMGLL
-363 ALALLL
+363 SLALLL
-369 IDGSTLRQRGRTFLT
+369 IDGSALRQRGRTFLT
-384 VIAFLCGSVLVWIA
+384 FTAFLCGSVLVWIA

-410 LTVGV
+410 LTVGF

-439 WIHKRRREFLPVH
+439 WIRKRRREFLPVEA
-452 TDNAYRP
+452 DDAYRP
-459 KVSVHVPCYNEP
+459 KVSIHVPCYNEP

-481 LAALDYPDFEVLV
+481 LANLEYPDFEVLI
-494 IDNNTQD
+494 IDNNTKD
-501 PAVWEPLKAHCER
+501 PAVWEPVRDYCAT
-514 LGERFRFFHVSPLA
+514 LGPRFKFFHVAPLA

-534 LNYLLPHTAADA
+534 LNFLIPHTAPDA
-546 EVVAVID
+546 EVIAVID

-560 HWLKHMVPHFADP
+560 NWLKHMVPHFADP
-573 TIAVVQSPQDY
+573 KIAIVQSPQDY
-584 RDAHE
+584 RDQNE
-589 SLFKT
+589 SKFKK

-607 MVTRNERNAIIQHG
+607 MVTRNDRDAIIQHG

-629 VLDELGWAEWCICE
+629 VLEELGWADWCICE

-648 LRVFERGYSA
+648 LRVFEKGYSA
-658 AYAHAS
+658 AYSHNS
-664 YGQGLMPD
+664 YGKGLMPD

-692 KHHAGALLRGRGSEL
+692 KRHSSSLLRGKDTEL

-717 GWLPWIADG
+717 GWLPWVADG

-745 PQRVD
+745 PTRVD
-750 PPLLMFAIPPLALFG
+750 PPLLIFAIPPLALFV

-771 LFLYRRAVGVD
+771 IFLYRRAMGVN

-804 LYGFFTRSMPFIRT
+804 LYGFFTTSIPFFRT
-818 PKHAD
+818 PKNAD
-823 SHGVLV
+823 NHGFWV
-829 AIAEAREELF
+829 AISEAREEVF
-839 ILLLLWSAAAG
+839 IMLLLWGAALG
-850 ICLVQG
+850 IFFVQG
-856 LPNTDMRFWVV
+856 LPSNDMRFWVV
-867 MLLVQSLPYLAALVM
+867 MLLVQSLPYLAALIM
-882 AFLSSLPRRETLAE
+882 AFMSSLPKPVEEAQE
-896 RASHG
+896 QPA
-901 EGA
+901 A

>member
-1 MSHGLQG
+1 
-8 KAHAPGRTEPLT
+8 
-20 FGQPLLP
+20 
-27 SPARALESHSLMS
+27 MS
-40 SRKFGLNLVVV
+40 SRKFGINLVVV
-51 LVIAAL
+51 VAIAAL
-57 FTGFWALINRPVSA
+57 FTGFWALVNRPVTA
-71 PAWPEQISGFSY
+71 PNWPEHISGFSY
-83 SPFRLNESPQRGQYP
+83 SPFRLGQNPQKDQYP
-98 SEQELR
+98 TDDEIRQDLEQMSKFTDNIR
-104 EDLTQLSALTDS
+104 IYSVDGTQAD
-116 IRLYT
+116 
-121 VEGSQAQIP
+121 IP
-130 RLAEE
+130 KLAEE
-135 LGLRV
+135 FGLRV

-149 LERNEREIARAIAL
+149 LERNEREIATAIQL
-163 ANTSRSVIRVVVG
+163 ANSTRSVVRVVVG

-183 EVTPEGLIA
+183 EVTVQALSD

-214 KAHPEL
+214 KDNPSL
-220 AGHVDLIAAH
+220 AKHVDLVAAH
-230 ILPYWEFVPM
+230 ILPYWEHIPV
-240 SDAVQFVLDR
+240 DKAQQFVLDR
-250 ARELKQQFPR
+250 ARELKHQFPK

-272 NGRMRGG
+272 NGHMRGG
-279 ADATQADQAIYL
+279 ADASQADQAIYL

-296 TLNRHGYNYFVIE
+296 RLNRNGYNYFVIE

-334 QQKFNFE
+334 QQKFNLE
-341 GPVVAIPQ
+341 GPVVAIQQ
-349 WRALAVASV
+349 WRVLAVGSV

-363 ALALLL
+363 ALTLLL
-369 IDGSTLRQRGRTFLT
+369 IDGSALRQRGRTFLT
-384 VIAFLCGSVLVWIA
+384 FIAFLCGSVLVYIG

-415 LLGLG
+415 LLALG
-420 ALGVFIVLLTEAHE
+420 AMGVFIVLLTEAHE

-439 WIHKRRREFLPVH
+439 WTHKRRREFLPVH
-452 TDNAYRP
+452 DDQAYRP

-471 PEMVKQTLDA
+471 PEMVMQTLNA
-481 LAALDYPDFEVLV
+481 LANLDYPDFEVLI
-494 IDNNTQD
+494 IDNNTKD
-501 PAVWEPLKAHCER
+501 PAVWEPVRDYCET
-514 LGERFRFFHVSPLA
+514 LGPRFKFFHVAPLA

-534 LNYLLPHTAADA
+534 LNYLIPHTAQDA
-546 EVVAVID
+546 EVIAVID

-560 HWLKHMVPHFADP
+560 NWLKHMVPHFSDP
-573 TIAVVQSPQDY
+573 KIAVVQSPQDY
-584 RDAHE
+584 RDQDQ
-589 SLFKT
+589 SLFKK

-607 MVTRNERNAIIQHG
+607 MVTRNDRDAIIQHG

-629 VLDELGWAEWCICE
+629 VLEELGWADWCICE

-648 LRVFERGYSA
+648 LRVFEKGLSA
-658 AYAHAS
+658 AYYHNS
-664 YGQGLMPD
+664 YGKGLMPD

-692 KHHAGALLRGRGSEL
+692 KRHTAQLLRGKGTEL

-717 GWLPWIADG
+717 GWLPWVADG

-750 PPLLMFAIPPLALFG
+750 PPLMIFAIPPLALFF

-771 LFLYRRAVGVD
+771 IFLYRRAVGVN
-782 LKDAFAAALAGLAL
+782 LTDAFCAALAGLAL

-804 LYGFFTRSMPFIRT
+804 LYGFFTTSIPFFRT
-818 PKHAD
+818 PKNAD
-823 SHGVLV
+823 SHGLLV
-829 AIAEAREELF
+829 AISEAREELF
-839 ILLLLWSAAAG
+839 IMLLLWSAAGG

-856 LPNTDMRFWVV
+856 LPSNDMRFWVA
-867 MLLVQSLPYLAALVM
+867 MLLVQSLPYVAALVM
-882 AFLSSLPRRETLAE
+882 AFLSSLPKPSVTQDEPVPNV
-896 RASHG
+896 
-901 EGA
+901 